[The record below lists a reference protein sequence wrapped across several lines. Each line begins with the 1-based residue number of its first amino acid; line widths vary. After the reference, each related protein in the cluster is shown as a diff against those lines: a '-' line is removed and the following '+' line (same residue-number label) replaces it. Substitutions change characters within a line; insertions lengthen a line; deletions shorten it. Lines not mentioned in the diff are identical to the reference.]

1 MTSPQI
7 AVSAS
12 VPFSVRHPPPP
23 HPLQHPPPPLL
34 HLPPT
39 NALVAHPYQQQLQ
52 LRLHRHHH
60 HQHQIYSNNNSSS
73 SPSNSHTSVDINTFI
88 VIIGNTRP
96 HLSSNSNG
104 PSCTYISVVIN
115 TFITIIIIIIIV
127 DTTLPHS
134 CTHSFHNT
142 DYSTTNFFISN
153 LDSTDSLY
161 LPPHIRHI
169 IITIFIRSIQT

>member
-7 AVSAS
+7 AVSVS
-12 VPFSVRHPPPP
+12 VPFSARHPPPP

-73 SPSNSHTSVDINTFI
+73 PSNSHTSVDINTFI

-104 PSCTYISVVIN
+104 PSCTYSSVVIN